1 MSHKIERAVSIA
13 GASAEVAAPVQP
25 AVYTIRQAAK
35 ALQVSDKTIYN
46 ALNSGK
52 LFSVYILGARRIPA
66 EEIRRLAALGTVMSA
81 EQIDAHYHR
90 VNPENCEW
98 ARAEMARRLA
108 ARAMD
113 TLKTAHV
120 MLPDDWTEE
129 EQSQ

>member
-1 MSHKIERAVSIA
+1 MSRKIERPAAVA

-25 AVYTIRQAAK
+25 AVYTIHQAAK

-46 ALNSGK
+46 ALNAGK

-66 EEIRRLAALGTVMSA
+66 DEIRRLAALGTVMSA
-81 EQIDAHYHR
+81 DEIDAHYHR
-90 VNPENCEW
+90 VNPENAAW
-98 ARAEMARRLA
+98 AREEMVRRLA
-108 ARAMD
+108 VRAMD

-129 EQSQ
+129 EQR